1 MQSPKSLKLVLLTS
15 SQTSGGA
22 AIACMR
28 QARTLRQAGH
38 QVTVL
43 SPETWWPDGFL
54 GRWMQRGYTLR
65 KHLVYKIQQYLVWTP
80 GAMFSGNP
88 WPAGDPS
95 RMQHPALK
103 EADAVVLH
111 WINHGFLGSSDLRGL
126 LDLGKPVLWHM
137 HDQWAFTGGCHYSG
151 ACTAFEMACGSCPQL
166 RRSGPGDRSRR
177 QFMERQQWAAQA
189 GDRLALVA
197 PSEWLAGL
205 AAKSSIVR
213 GSGAWVRCIPN
224 PFDPAVDGQG
234 LQPRLVTSGH
244 SRPRLFFAA
253 VNPSD
258 SRKGWDLLMMALE
271 HLGREGMVCDVE
283 VAGKVTEPARSR
295 VQALEA
301 GGHQVTWLG
310 LLGPKA
316 MQEAYARADLFV
328 IPSLQENFPNTV
340 LESFAVGT
348 PVVGFAAGGIA
359 SMIVEGQNGALAP
372 AVDPWAS
379 EASKA
384 MAAFNLASA
393 MLRVVQHP
401 QGNLLRRGA
410 HQSLEQVRPER
421 VAKDYTDL
429 IHDMLQNSSKDL

>member
-1 MQSPKSLKLVLLTS
+1 
-15 SQTSGGA
+15 
-22 AIACMR
+22 
-28 QARTLRQAGH
+28 
-38 QVTVL
+38 
-43 SPETWWPDGFL
+43 
-54 GRWMQRGYTLR
+54 
-65 KHLVYKIQQYLVWTP
+65 
-80 GAMFSGNP
+80 
-88 WPAGDPS
+88 
-95 RMQHPALK
+95 MQHPALK

-205 AAKSSIVR
+205 AAKSGIVR

-234 LQPRLVTSGH
+234 LQPRLVSSGH

-429 IHDMLQNSSKDL
+429 IHAMLQNSSKVL